1 MIKEA
6 KSFGNGAQILVS
18 KEWIGKKVILEL
30 KEKTID
36 DIKED
41 ILSRINDLNNV
52 ASIVLIGS
60 YARNEQS
67 DDSDIDV
74 VIFTNK
80 KLEIKIYNYH
90 IILININ
97 RLDEEISVNPP
108 LFKSILD
115 EGIVILNES
124 FLKNI
129 NIKDK
134 YIKEYKKQCLNA
146 YFLNK
151 EFIESDKKYN
161 MVSESVV
168 YSIILRLRSL
178 FILKNKYSF
187 KEFKNWLI
195 KTGILKFDDLYNIYK
210 AVRDD
215 KETKGIDFKLIA
227 EIEKA
232 NNLLAKESK

>member
-6 KSFGNGAQILVS
+6 KPFGNGAQILVS
-18 KEWIGKKVILEL
+18 KEWIGKKVVLEL
-30 KEKTID
+30 KDKTIE

-41 ILSRINDLNNV
+41 ILPRIRDLNSV

-60 YARNEQS
+60 YVRKEQS
-67 DDSDIDV
+67 DDSDIDI
-74 VIFTNK
+74 VIFCTK
-80 KLEIKIYNYH
+80 KPELKLYNYH
-90 IILININ
+90 IVLINVN
-97 RLDEEISVNPP
+97 KLEEEINMNPA

-115 EGIVILNES
+115 EGVVILNES

-129 NIKDK
+129 NIKSR
-134 YIKEYKKQCLNA
+134 YIKEHKKECLNA

-151 EFIESDKKYN
+151 RFIELDKKQN

-187 KEFKNWLI
+187 KEFKIWLI
-195 KTGILKFDDLYNIYK
+195 KKGINEFDKLYEIYK
-210 AVRDD
+210 FVRDG
-215 KETKGIDFKLIA
+215 KEIKEIDIKLIKD
-227 EIEKA
+227 IEKA
-232 NNLLAKESK
+232 NKLLAKESK